1 MSTLT
6 MSSSSVRS
14 SVSEIFSKK
23 VSFGLYLGYMQKVN
37 LMKSPKQGIPFL
49 ESKDD
54 TIWISNKLKPEVAK
68 DPSAFAAQLVSNGSD
83 YEIGLT
89 IPSAEYPNASW
100 ILYKKGESMQ
110 STVLATISAPETKGA
125 EIVATV
131 K

>member
-1 MSTLT
+1 MATLA

-23 VSFGLYLGYMQKVN
+23 VSFGLYLTYMKKVN
-37 LMKSPKQGIPFL
+37 LMKSPKQGIPFI

-54 TIWISNKLKPEVAK
+54 TIWISNKLKPEVSK
-68 DPSAFAAQLVSNGSD
+68 DATAFANNLVTNGSD

-89 IPSAEYPNASW
+89 IPSAEYPTASW
-100 ILYKKGESMQ
+100 ILYKKGEAMQ
-110 STVLATISAPETKGA
+110 STVLATISAPDTVGA
-125 EIVATV
+125 EVIAAV